1 MVNNKRR
8 VGKKL
13 QQERKKKLKKNKKN
27 NPYKHTKRDKTKT
40 NRRLERVT

>member
-40 NRRLERVT
+40 KPRLERVT